1 MDTSVI
7 DQIVEHARKISC
19 GEHDK
24 VRPGMPMR
32 ISEAAVPGE
41 FVWQGDLKLTIV
53 DRVPNGLSKVESF
66 CQLVPGNTVGAR
78 HCLDSTDGVE
88 CHVPEGWGP
97 KYEGLVGPCLVLQAE
112 RAIEHPKHGH
122 VTIPAGMIIQC
133 SYQRVWD
140 VEQARERRSRD

>member
-1 MDTSVI
+1 METCVI
-7 DQIVEHARKISC
+7 DQIVEHARKISH

-41 FVWQGDLKLTIV
+41 FVWQGDLKLAIV
-53 DRVPNGLSKVESF
+53 ERVPKGFNKANPF
-66 CQLVPGNTVGAR
+66 QQLVPGNTQGAR
-78 HCLDSTDGVE
+78 HCLDSTEGVKV
-88 CHVPEGWGP
+88 HVPSDWGP

-112 RAIEHPKHGH
+112 RTIEHPKHGN

-133 SYQRVWD
+133 SYQREWD
-140 VEQARERRSRD
+140 AEQARERRNRD